1 MPRQTRIACQMRCP
15 RHRGGHNPVNG
26 NATIGDAMNLTYT
39 VIIGRG
45 EPGEVAYWAAVP
57 ALPGCFTD
65 GRTLPETLSN
75 AKEAI
80 ELYLSVL
87 IEDGRAIPDE
97 TTDAANLVRAVSVE
111 V

>member
-1 MPRQTRIACQMRCP
+1 MPRQNKIACQMRCP
-15 RHRGGHNPVNG
+15 GAAAGLTAVNE
-26 NATIGDAMNLTYT
+26 NATVGEAMNLTYT

-87 IEDGRAIPDE
+87 IDDRRAIPDE
-97 TTDAANLVRAVSVE
+97 TADADHLVRAVSVE